1 MYRRPEWQH
10 VGFAVLAS
18 VVAWMV
24 LVAIDHVLAAVFL
37 GWRP

>member
-1 MYRRPEWQH
+1 MRRRPEWKH

-24 LVAIDHVLAAVFL
+24 FVAVDHALAAVFL